1 MKYRSLAAAAIAVLL
16 FNTLAFASGDN
27 RRTRTKTRAARLVTM
42 LPASDGVAVVDT
54 KRLIDTA
61 LPTVL
66 ASNQTLLGNITG
78 MIDEV
83 RVRTG
88 IDLRAFENIAIG
100 ATVKPGMT
108 NDLDI
113 DVVALATGAADMAAI
128 VNAAKSAAGAS
139 YREEVLNGRTI
150 IVFQPKASQK
160 PAASGGI
167 HDKIGHALRQE
178 MALAVVDPRTVA
190 VGSLA
195 RVRETVSGQSHIA
208 RDLSAHLP
216 AKPAAINFAVRNS
229 GLDALLPIDND
240 ELGKKIGAIQVLAG
254 SADIGATGLTIS
266 AVAKTAT
273 ASEAMSLMDF
283 LEVLRDMGGFVW
295 GGSKNADKQM
305 YARLLRS
312 VKLSTRAN
320 NILLDVTVPQTDLD
334 QLISKVK

>member
-1 MKYRSLAAAAIAVLL
+1 MKYRSFAAAAIAVLL
-16 FNTLAFASGDN
+16 FNTLAFASADN
-27 RRTRTKTRAARLVTM
+27 RTRTKTRAARLVAM

-54 KRLIDTA
+54 KRLVDTA
-61 LPTVL
+61 LPTAF
-66 ASNQTLLGNITG
+66 ASNQTLLGSITG
-78 MIDEV
+78 MIDDT
-83 RVRTG
+83 RTRTG
-88 IDLRAFENIAIG
+88 VDLRAFEHIAIG
-100 ATVKPGMT
+100 ATVKPGLT

-160 PAASGGI
+160 PAASGGL

-208 RDLSAHLP
+208 RDLTSLLP
-216 AKPAAINFAVRNS
+216 AKPAAINFALRNG
-229 GLDALLPIDND
+229 GLNALLPIDND